1 MSNEHG
7 SCMEQMN
14 TIFRIVS
21 ICLGT
26 PPKTFTWEYTDK
38 SKKYHKVADISP
50 LEFYN
55 QHVRSVVSRIKSVI
69 SELHLKASVCIS
81 LSNNRMVADRIG
93 RGASEGGTGPWG
105 QYKTPGM
112 PLSIRAQ
119 RGRARSALFCRVN
132 SKSWCTLIALLEVSL

>member
-1 MSNEHG
+1 MLATSLFEALNLSSFNEKKLAIVSNEHG
-7 SCMEQMN
+7 SCLEQMN

-55 QHVRSVVSRIKSVI
+55 QHVRSVVSRIKSMI
-69 SELHLKASVCIS
+69 SELHLKAGVCIFS
-81 LSNNRMVADRIG
+81 
-93 RGASEGGTGPWG
+93 
-105 QYKTPGM
+105 
-112 PLSIRAQ
+112 
-119 RGRARSALFCRVN
+119 
-132 SKSWCTLIALLEVSL
+132 